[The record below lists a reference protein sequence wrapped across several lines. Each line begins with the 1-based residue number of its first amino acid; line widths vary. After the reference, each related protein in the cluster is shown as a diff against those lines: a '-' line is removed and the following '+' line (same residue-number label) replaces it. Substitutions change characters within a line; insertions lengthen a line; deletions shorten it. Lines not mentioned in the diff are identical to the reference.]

1 MFLGSIE
8 GDMEWMYISLLT
20 TNDPYQSHMFDLSD
34 ILYVNVSK
42 DKDKDIISTLK
53 KGSREVPIILLKRAS
68 NNVKE
73 NGIPQKGNSSFW
85 P

>member
-20 TNDPYQSHMFDLSD
+20 TNDPYQSHIFDLSD